1 MRAYGREGAPGPSFL
16 VGFLLTPSDLVSS
29 FPRALLVLPALLART
44 VALDIPG
51 QSALLASVALRGAK
65 VLL

>member
-1 MRAYGREGAPGPSFL
+1 MDCRVFL
-16 VGFLLTPSDLVSS
+16 VSLVNMAIKVHLVLWGL
-29 FPRALLVLPALLART
+29 PVLGALLVLPALLART